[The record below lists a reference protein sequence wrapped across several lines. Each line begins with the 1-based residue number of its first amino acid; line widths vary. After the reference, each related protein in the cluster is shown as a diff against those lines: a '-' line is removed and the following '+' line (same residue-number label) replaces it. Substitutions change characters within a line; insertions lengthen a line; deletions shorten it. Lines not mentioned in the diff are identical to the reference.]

1 MKKTR
6 NSFDDLVKA
15 APKLEMR
22 VGLTFPNA
30 FREKMAESEKIMSSV
45 GLPKSSKK

>member
-6 NSFDDLVKA
+6 KTFDDLIKA

-22 VGLTFPNA
+22 VGLTFPDA
-30 FREKMAESEKIMSSV
+30 FREKMEKSEKIMSSV
-45 GLPKSSKK
+45 GLPNRSKK